1 MRVVAHNVSSVARRT
16 ATRTVTRMGLR
27 GGLTLLL
34 LGGLAG
40 CLDLK
45 TTKDACS
52 VTVAP
57 TTLTLAINRSAPIVG
72 TAFDCSGNSIKNK
85 TITYSTSNAAVAT
98 VTTDGNVL
106 AISVGSATISAVANG
121 KSAQVLV
128 TVTPEQAASVT
139 LNPNVL
145 TLRKTNTRQLTATA
159 RNNQNTVITG
169 RTFRWSSSNSSV
181 LSVDQSGNVTALT
194 PGQVVVTA
202 EVDQVVGQ
210 ATITVTEIPIG
221 SCSLAP
227 ANSKVT
233 VSQTVQPTLT
243 LRDTANN
250 VIPSLGRPVVWSSSN
265 EGVAV
270 VSQTGLVTTRKAG
283 TATITASPS
292 ENPQVSCSANVE
304 AVDSR
309 IAQVVVTPR
318 TGSLRLGLPVAF
330 NALLLDSTRA
340 QIPGGRVVTWSTNTP
355 TVVQVTQAGIV
366 TGLSLGTAR
375 VIATAEGV
383 ADTVSLTVTKIPVA
397 RVQVTPLQVSLL
409 EGTSQQFSLTVTDST
424 GAIVT
429 DRDVNWI
436 VGDPSKAS
444 VTQTGLVTAISS
456 GTTSVAAIVESLAG
470 QAVLIIQP
478 VPVDSIRV
486 QTDFNLVRGTTSA
499 FAINLTDRNGNLL
512 RNRNVLVTSN
522 FPGVA
527 IGGANS
533 TATQVTVQGIS
544 VGTAV
549 LTLQTLNSNGQAEG
563 KASQVTVTVT
573 APTTGTSGIRGSG
586 GS

>member
-1 MRVVAHNVSSVARRT
+1 MRVVAHNVSSVAR
-16 ATRTVTRMGLR
+16 RTVTRMGLR

-139 LNPNVL
+139 LNPSVL

-210 ATITVTEIPIG
+210 ASITVTEIPIG
-221 SCSLAP
+221 SCGLAP

-292 ENPQVSCSANVE
+292 ENPQVSCSVGVE

-409 EGTSQQFSLTVTDST
+409 EGTSQQFNLTVTDSAGT
-424 GAIVT
+424 IVT
-429 DRDVNWI
+429 DREVNWI
-436 VGDPSKAS
+436 IGDPSKAS
-444 VTQTGLVTAISS
+444 VTQTGLVTAISA

-470 QAVLIIQP
+470 QAVLIVQP